1 MPGHES
7 FIIVCFF
14 YRPGFLP
21 GLFLWVNIQFLPF
34 KVMKYTTFDTLTV
47 RQYQQLF
54 AIHSD
59 KTTEDIDK
67 IIQSVCVLTGL
78 SERGV
83 EQLSVPEFNKISAE
97 IAKIFS
103 KEIKGEPKTFIQIL
117 GKRHGINYQPS
128 TLSTGQYVEIQTW
141 MRTNVIENL
150 HTIFAS
156 IVYEVKGKG
165 IFKKRLKYNSD
176 NHPVISEAILDCNFI
191 DVHSSCVFFLKLW
204 NDSIKALEPYLE
216 KELKA
221 KGLNSMKIQEALKS
235 IMDGSIMPN
244 GLQTLKT

>member
-1 MPGHES
+1 
-7 FIIVCFF
+7 
-14 YRPGFLP
+14 
-21 GLFLWVNIQFLPF
+21 
-34 KVMKYTTFDTLTV
+34 MKYTTFDTLTV
-47 RQYQQLF
+47 RQYQQLY
-54 AIHSD
+54 AIHTD
-59 KTTEDIDK
+59 KETADIDK
-67 IIQSVCVLTGL
+67 VIQSVCVLTGL

-83 EQLSVPEFNKISAE
+83 EQLPVPEFNKISSE

-103 KEIKGEPKTFIQIL
+103 KEIKGDPKTFIQIA
-117 GKRHGINYQPS
+117 GKRHGVIYQPA

-141 MRTNVIENL
+141 MQTNVIENL
-150 HTIFAS
+150 HKIFAS

-204 NDSIKALEPYLE
+204 RDSIKALEPYLA

-221 KGLNSMKIQEALKS
+221 KGMNPTQIQTALKS
-235 IMDGSIMPN
+235 YLDGFTMLN

>member
-1 MPGHES
+1 
-7 FIIVCFF
+7 
-14 YRPGFLP
+14 
-21 GLFLWVNIQFLPF
+21 
-34 KVMKYTTFDTLTV
+34 MKYTTFDTLTV
-47 RQYQQLF
+47 RQYQQLY
-54 AIHSD
+54 AIHTD
-59 KTTEDIDK
+59 KETADIDK
-67 IIQSVCVLTGL
+67 VIQSVCVLTGL

-83 EQLSVPEFNKISAE
+83 EQLSVPEFNKISSE

-103 KEIKGEPKTFIQIL
+103 KEIKGEPKTFIQIA
-117 GKRHGINYQPS
+117 GKRHGIIYQPA

-141 MRTNVIENL
+141 MQTNVIENL
-150 HTIFAS
+150 HKIFAS

-204 NDSIKALEPYLE
+204 RDSIKALEPYLA

-221 KGLNSMKIQEALKS
+221 KGMNPTQIQTALKS
-235 IMDGSIMPN
+235 YLDGFTMLN

>member
-1 MPGHES
+1 
-7 FIIVCFF
+7 
-14 YRPGFLP
+14 
-21 GLFLWVNIQFLPF
+21 
-34 KVMKYTTFDTLTV
+34 MKYTTFDTLTV
-47 RQYQQLF
+47 RQYQQLY
-54 AIHSD
+54 AIHSE
-59 KTTEDIDK
+59 KETADIDK
-67 IIQSVCVLTGL
+67 VIQSVCVLTGL

-83 EQLSVPEFNKISAE
+83 EQLSVPEFNKISSE

-103 KEIKGEPKTFIQIL
+103 KEIKGEPKTFIQIA
-117 GKRHGINYQPS
+117 GKRHGVIYQPA

-141 MRTNVIENL
+141 MQTNVIENL
-150 HTIFAS
+150 HKIFAS

-204 NDSIKALEPYLE
+204 RDSIKALEPYLA

-221 KGLNSMKIQEALKS
+221 KGMNPTQIQTALKS
-235 IMDGSIMPN
+235 YLDGFTMLN

>member
-1 MPGHES
+1 
-7 FIIVCFF
+7 
-14 YRPGFLP
+14 
-21 GLFLWVNIQFLPF
+21 
-34 KVMKYTTFDTLTV
+34 MKYTTFDTLTV
-47 RQYQQLF
+47 RQYQQLY
-54 AIHSD
+54 AIHTD
-59 KTTEDIDK
+59 KETADIDK
-67 IIQSVCVLTGL
+67 VIQSVCVLTGL

-83 EQLSVPEFNKISAE
+83 EQLSVPEFNKISSE

-103 KEIKGEPKTFIQIL
+103 KEIKGEPKTFIQIA
-117 GKRHGINYQPS
+117 GKRHGVIYQPA

-141 MRTNVIENL
+141 MQTNVIENL
-150 HTIFAS
+150 HKIFAS

-204 NDSIKALEPYLE
+204 RDSIKALEPYLA

-221 KGLNSMKIQEALKS
+221 KGMNPTQIQTALKS
-235 IMDGSIMPN
+235 YLDGFTMLN